1 MKETNQKNKVA
12 ALRSAACAV
21 TAHNAELA
29 AHFKRGVA
37 IFTEVPPISERLK
50 CETNGAHR
58 YIEDFATALKALAR
72 GCAPV
77 KRTMKELRESC
88 RDLILKLKET
98 EKLLPDSVSEADRR
112 AFLDGIELAETEEV
126 SFYNLVTGES
136 GAEPDFPHELYC
148 QRIDNSVN
156 SLKKKLTRLNIAIQH
171 IERDLRRKAPPA
183 DLPPAPNEPAQPTG
197 EPSGPKRQRRRP
209 QTGELRQKDVARAF
223 GVSRQTVARWEARQT
238 EDGPDNASNPWG
250 YYRSLRTNPELRTA
264 FEMLS
269 NQVKAYA
276 SAKEEAAR
284 RGVRF
289 RITFVSFREEWIKHA
304 KM

>member
-12 ALRSAACAV
+12 ALRSAARAV

-37 IFTEVPPISERLK
+37 IFTETPPISERLK

-136 GAEPDFPHELYC
+136 GAEPDCPHELYC

-171 IERDLRRKAPPA
+171 IERDLRQPAAANPPPNRK
-183 DLPPAPNEPAQPTG
+183 
-197 EPSGPKRQRRRP
+197 
-209 QTGELRQKDVARAF
+209 
-223 GVSRQTVARWEARQT
+223 SRSVVTKS
-238 EDGPDNASNPWG
+238 D
-250 YYRSLRTNPELRTA
+250 LRTA
-264 FEMLS
+264 
-269 NQVKAYA
+269 VKTILRGEDVNLKKPGPRLNPAKCRQIAAAEKYRDTHCGCTLHNACLKSFVREPGGYA
-276 SAKEEAAR
+276 SGKSLYLAMLRAN
-284 RGVRF
+284 
-289 RITFVSFREEWIKHA
+289 S
-304 KM
+304 